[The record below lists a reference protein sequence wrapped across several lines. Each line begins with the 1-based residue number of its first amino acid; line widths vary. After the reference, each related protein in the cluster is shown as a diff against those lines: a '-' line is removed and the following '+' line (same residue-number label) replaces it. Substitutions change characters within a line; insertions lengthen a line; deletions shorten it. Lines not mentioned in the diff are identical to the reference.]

1 MLKEKFK
8 TEIDYFRKEING
20 YMKVLFVEEFSEEG
34 LMPKMKKRILY
45 LITINP
51 SVIWLERFFALKR
64 QMKLKK

>member
-34 LMPKMKKRILY
+34 LMPKIKRKFSGDEKEDSLP
-45 LITINP
+45 NHHK
-51 SVIWLERFFALKR
+51 SVSDLAGEIFRT
-64 QMKLKK
+64 